1 MTLDRARVRL
11 GQCDSCAALAY
22 VALSRVRTKEGL
34 LIDSQFFDAKRLT
47 GVKLKDYVAQFDR
60 DSEVLLRNT
69 NRMLDLEEN
78 GNVQVE
84 SEEEDDGNDG
94 NQMFED
100 EEEFDDNDQEFETE
114 REDEGEDEIYEDEY
128 EPEYEMEYE

>member
-1 MTLDRARVRL
+1 M
-11 GQCDSCAALAY
+11 
-22 VALSRVRTKEGL
+22 
-34 LIDSQFFDAKRLT
+34 IDSQFFDAKRLT

-100 EEEFDDNDQEFETE
+100 EEEFDDNDQEFDYLSYCIE
-114 REDEGEDEIYEDEY
+114 RLEIIKSINKYNN
-128 EPEYEMEYE
+128 